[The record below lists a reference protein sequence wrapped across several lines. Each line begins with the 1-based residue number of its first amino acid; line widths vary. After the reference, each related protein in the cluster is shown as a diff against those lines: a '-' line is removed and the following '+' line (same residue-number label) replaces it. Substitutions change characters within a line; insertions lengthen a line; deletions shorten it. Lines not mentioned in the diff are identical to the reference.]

1 MCGVSKSYL
10 LESALH
16 DFVIVCLGETVWL
29 HACLKLCVVKP
40 VCGVVNNS
48 KTVCVHV
55 HACAPAWENG
65 GVHDLMIVYECMRS
79 WTTVCSRMKL

>member
-29 HACLKLCVVKP
+29 HTCLKLCVVKP

-48 KTVCVHV
+48 KTVC
-55 HACAPAWENG
+55 ARA
-65 GVHDLMIVYECMRS
+65 CMRTCLGE
-79 WTTVCSRMKL
+79 WRCT